1 MTYGMRGLVTGV
13 LFLAVALTPVVA
25 VSGSFE
31 DARDA
36 YNSGDYATAERL
48 WRPLA
53 EQGDA
58 DAQFYLGVM
67 YENGQGV
74 PQNYAE
80 ALKWHQLAAE
90 QGNAGAQYNLGLM
103 YSSGQQG
110 VPQDFLRA
118 HIWFNLAGSR
128 LPAGADRDKAVEGR
142 DFAATQMPAAQVAE
156 AQKLAHE
163 WRPRGVQAE

>member
-1 MTYGMRGLVTGV
+1 
-13 LFLAVALTPVVA
+13 
-25 VSGSFE
+25 
-31 DARDA
+31 
-36 YNSGDYATAERL
+36 
-48 WRPLA
+48 
-53 EQGDA
+53 
-58 DAQFYLGVM
+58 M

-142 DFAATQMPAAQVAE
+142 DFAATQMPAAQIAE
-156 AQKLAHE
+156 AQELARK
-163 WRPRGVQAE
+163 WRPRGELAE